1 MSSPGP
7 FEKEGLEGLY
17 YVTPPEDSWDAR
29 TREEWLRHLNYVT
42 LKDISIHEVFPGHYT
57 HRMFQREFGNS
68 MTRKAYWNTA
78 FGEGWAHYC
87 EEMMLDEGY
96 GNDQLRL
103 IQLKEALLRD
113 CRFIV
118 SFWMH
123 TQGLGVNEAR
133 QFIMEN
139 AYMETLPAEREALRG
154 TFDHSYYGYTL
165 GKLFIKRAKER
176 FFHSNPSAPLK
187 SFHDNLLG
195 LGGAPVGLLEE
206 LIT

>member
-1 MSSPGP
+1 
-7 FEKEGLEGLY
+7 
-17 YVTPPEDSWDAR
+17 
-29 TREEWLRHLNYVT
+29 
-42 LKDISIHEVFPGHYT
+42 
-57 HRMFQREFGNS
+57 
-68 MTRKAYWNTA
+68 
-78 FGEGWAHYC
+78 
-87 EEMMLDEGY
+87 
-96 GNDQLRL
+96 L

-123 TQGLGVNEAR
+123 TQSLGVNEAR

-139 AYMETLPAEREALRG
+139 AYMEALPAEREALRG

-165 GKLFIKRAKER
+165 GKLYIKKAKER

-187 SFHDNLLG
+187 SFHDKLLG

>member
-1 MSSPGP
+1 M
-7 FEKEGLEGLY
+7 
-17 YVTPPEDSWDAR
+17 
-29 TREEWLRHLNYVT
+29 
-42 LKDISIHEVFPGHYT
+42 
-57 HRMFQREFGNS
+57 
-68 MTRKAYWNTA
+68 
-78 FGEGWAHYC
+78 
-87 EEMMLDEGY
+87 DEGY
-96 GNDQLRL
+96 GNDALRL

-123 TQGLGVNEAR
+123 TQGLGVDQAR

-165 GKLFIKRAKER
+165 GKLFIKKARER
-176 FFHSNPSAPLK
+176 FFHAHSTASAK
-187 SFHDNLLG
+187 EFHDKLLG

-206 LIT
+206 LIV